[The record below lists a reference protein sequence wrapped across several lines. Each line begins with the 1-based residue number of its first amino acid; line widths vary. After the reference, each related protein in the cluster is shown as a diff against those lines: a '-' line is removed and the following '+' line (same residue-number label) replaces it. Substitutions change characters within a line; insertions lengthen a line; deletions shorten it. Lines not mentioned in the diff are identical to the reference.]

1 MAWSRSG
8 LRIGPT
14 LALVLALSSAA
25 PVVHAGP
32 GKDPRE
38 QTARAFFAVGKYRE
52 AIDVFAQMYA
62 EKPHANYIF
71 NIGRCY
77 QNLPDPDKAI
87 ASFRDYLRRAPK
99 LSAAERQEIDGYIRE
114 MEELKKQRG
123 AAASALGDL
132 VPKDEPT
139 KETAKETVKDAAK
152 VPVAAAPATAVPAPA
167 TPAAP
172 TTAAAA
178 APTTAAPAEAP
189 APAPKADPA
198 TSQLA
203 AWRGRAEALWQEQA
217 AKADDAR
224 LTKIEAMLG
233 RANADDPRLA
243 EYQLYLGSLYAAK
256 HFKSRLKANGA
267 RKLDGEA
274 APDQAAA
281 DLKAVDAEANGA
293 FLKAVSAYAAA
304 SKVKDF
310 PRADEA
316 LYQLALILQA
326 NNMEARATSVLS
338 RLVRTMPDSKF
349 GKQVAAA
356 TAPKTP

>member
-1 MAWSRSG
+1 VAWSRSD
-8 LRIGPT
+8 LPRIAA
-14 LALVLALSSAA
+14 LALALALGAGAA
-25 PVVHAGP
+25 QAGP

-99 LSAAERQEIDGYIRE
+99 LSAAEKQEIDGYIRE
-114 MEELKKQRG
+114 MEDLKKQRG
-123 AAASALGDL
+123 AAATALADL
-132 VPKDEPT
+132 VPKEEP
-139 KETAKETVKDAAK
+139 AKAPA
-152 VPVAAAPATAVPAPA
+152 VAAPSAPVAPA
-167 TPAAP
+167 TPTP
-172 TTAAAA
+172 TPAAATPA
-178 APTTAAPAEAP
+178 SAAPAEAP
-189 APAPKADPA
+189 AATKAAAAPDPA
-198 TSQLA
+198 TAQLA

-224 LTKIEAMLG
+224 LAKIEAMLE
-233 RANADDPRLA
+233 RAKADDPRLA

-267 RKLDGEA
+267 RKLDTEGEA
-274 APDQAAA
+274 APGDAAA

-326 NNMEARATSVLS
+326 NNMESRATSVLS

-349 GKQVAAA
+349 GKQVAAGG
-356 TAPKTP
+356 APKTP

>member
-1 MAWSRSG
+1 VAWSRSG
-8 LRIGPT
+8 LRVGPT

-25 PVVHAGP
+25 PAVHAGP

-132 VPKDEPT
+132 VPKDEPL
-139 KETAKETVKDAAK
+139 KETPKA
-152 VPVAAAPATAVPAPA
+152 PVAAAPTAAVPAAA

-172 TTAAAA
+172 TPAAA

-203 AWRGRAEALWQEQA
+203 AWRGRSEALWQEQA

-224 LTKIEAMLG
+224 LGKIEAMLE
-233 RANADDPRLA
+233 RAKADDPRLA

-256 HFKSRLKANGA
+256 HFRSRLKANGA

>member
-1 MAWSRSG
+1 VAWSRRG
-8 LRIGPT
+8 RRLGPT
-14 LALVLALSSAA
+14 LALVLALSSAG

-132 VPKDEPT
+132 GVKDEPV
-139 KETAKETVKDAAK
+139 KEPAK
-152 VPVAAAPATAVPAPA
+152 PAAAPAVAVAAAAPVP

-172 TTAAAA
+172 TPAATPAAAA
-178 APTTAAPAEAP
+178 QAPAEAP

-198 TSQLA
+198 ASQLA
-203 AWRGRAEALWQEQA
+203 VWRGRAEALWQEQA

-224 LTKIEAMLG
+224 LTKIEAMLE
-233 RANADDPRLA
+233 RAKADDPRLA

-326 NNMEARATSVLS
+326 NNMEARASSVLS

>member
-1 MAWSRSG
+1 VAWSRSG
-8 LRIGPT
+8 LRVGPT
-14 LALVLALSSAA
+14 LALVLALASAA
-25 PVVHAGP
+25 PVVYAGP

-99 LSAAERQEIDGYIRE
+99 LSAAEKQEIDGYIRE
-114 MEELKKQRG
+114 MEDLKKQRG
-123 AAASALGDL
+123 AAATALADL
-132 VPKDEPT
+132 VPKEEP
-139 KETAKETVKDAAK
+139 AKAPA
-152 VPVAAAPATAVPAPA
+152 VAAPSAPVAPA
-167 TPAAP
+167 TPTP
-172 TTAAAA
+172 TPAAATPA
-178 APTTAAPAEAP
+178 SAAPAEAP
-189 APAPKADPA
+189 AATKAAAAPDPA
-198 TSQLA
+198 TAQLA

-224 LTKIEAMLG
+224 LAKIEAMLE
-233 RANADDPRLA
+233 RAKADDPRLA

-267 RKLDGEA
+267 RKLDDGEA
-274 APDQAAA
+274 AAGDAAP

-349 GKQVAAA
+349 GKQVAAGG
-356 TAPKTP
+356 APKTP

>member
-1 MAWSRSG
+1 VTWSRSG
-8 LRIGPT
+8 LRIVA
-14 LALVLALSSAA
+14 LALGLGLGATTA
-25 PVVHAGP
+25 HAGP

-132 VPKDEPT
+132 VPKDEPV
-139 KETAKETVKDAAK
+139 KEPAKPAAAPAPAA
-152 VPVAAAPATAVPAPA
+152 PVAAAAPA
-167 TPAAP
+167 
-172 TTAAAA
+172 
-178 APTTAAPAEAP
+178 AAPAEAP
-189 APAPKADPA
+189 AAAAPKAAAPPDPA
-198 TSQLA
+198 TAQLA
-203 AWRGRAEALWQEQA
+203 AWRGRAESLWQEQA

-224 LTKIEAMLG
+224 LAKIEAMLD
-233 RANADDPRLA
+233 RAKADDPRLA

-267 RKLDGEA
+267 RKLDDGEA
-274 APDQAAA
+274 AAGDAAP

-349 GKQVAAA
+349 GKQVAAGG
-356 TAPKTP
+356 APKTP